1 MARMHSKK
9 HGKSGSKRPVTKAS
23 PEWVG
28 YSSNDVE
35 ENVSKLYKEG
45 LNATSIGQK
54 LRDIFG
60 VPSVRNIT
68 NKRIS
73 QIIVESG
80 GKIEYP
86 DELLALIKRA
96 MSVRRHLAA
105 NKSDKHNT
113 VKLSHIEAKI
123 NRLVKYYRKVGKL
136 PSDWTYDPVKAALLV
151 K

>member
-9 HGKSGSKRPVTKAS
+9 HGKSGSKRPVTKVS

-28 YSSNDVE
+28 YSSHDVE
-35 ENVSKLYKEG
+35 EQVAKLHKEG
-45 LNATSIGQK
+45 LNATAIGQK
-54 LRDIFG
+54 LRDIYG

-73 QIIVESG
+73 AIIVESG

-96 MSVRRHLAA
+96 MNVRRHLTS
-105 NKSDKHNT
+105 NVSDKHNT
-113 VKLSHIEAKI
+113 VKLTHIEAKI
-123 NRLVKYYRKVGKL
+123 NRLVRYYRKTGKL
-136 PSDWTYDPVKAALLV
+136 PADWTYDPVKAALLV